1 VEASTALGI
10 ERDLLRDGEGGGG
23 GGSSGIGSGVV
34 DAATVA
40 IDRAM
45 MAGILSPR
53 LPSSSSSLLRPHR
66 HALERRAEVDK
77 VVAHRWGAGAC
88 VLARLLSFSGEAAP
102 SFSAVEKKRRS
113 RSSPLLLQLVCVF
126 LQPKLF
132 LSFSF
137 FSFFFRARTNES
149 ISITQ
154 RQNKAPS

>member
-53 LPSSSSSLLRPHR
+53 LPPPPPPCCGLTATRSSGVPKWTKSSLIGG
-66 HALERRAEVDK
+66 ALECAFSLACFLLVERRHHRFQLSRKREEV
-77 VVAHRWGAGAC
+77 VR
-88 VLARLLSFSGEAAP
+88 RLFFFNL
-102 SFSAVEKKRRS
+102 
-113 RSSPLLLQLVCVF
+113 CVF
-126 LQPKLF
+126 FFNLN
-132 LSFSF
+132 FSF
-137 FSFFFRARTNES
+137 LFPFFLFSSERGQMNQFR
-149 ISITQ
+149 
-154 RQNKAPS
+154 